1 MLAFAMLGVMSGC
14 RPEVTTAASPAASD
28 APIAAAKAANAIDPE
43 ATNYAYPYPV
53 KFFSLESQ
61 RQQLRMAYLDVPAPN
76 PNGRSVTLLHGKNFS
91 AAYWARTIAA
101 LNEAGF
107 RVIAPDQIGFGKSS
121 KPKHYQYSFATLA
134 SNTRE
139 LLRSLGIERSA
150 VVGHSMG
157 GMLAA
162 GYALL
167 FPEATTQLVLVNPL
181 GLEDYSVLIPYRGV
195 DYWYRKELENSP
207 EKLREY
213 MKTAYFAGSWKPEY
227 ESLLELSA
235 GFMKHPDYAQV
246 AWSSALTY
254 DMIVTQPVIHELPQL
269 KVPTQL
275 IVGLRDRT
283 AVGKDLVN
291 PEQRETLGRYD
302 ELAPR
307 AAGAIPGARLVTIP
321 GVGHLPQVE
330 AFDVYRDALIGFLK
344 TT

>member
-14 RPEVTTAASPAASD
+14 RPELTPSASPAASE
-28 APIAAAKAANAIDPE
+28 APIAAAAANAIDPE
-43 ATNYAYPYPV
+43 ATSYAYPYPV
-53 KFFSLESQ
+53 KFFSFESQ
-61 RQQLRMAYLDVPAPN
+61 RQQLRMAYLDVPARN

-91 AAYWARTIAA
+91 AAHWARSIAA

-121 KPKHYQYSFATLA
+121 KPKQYQYSFATLA

-139 LLRSLGIERSA
+139 LLRSLGIEHSA

-162 GYALL
+162 RYALL
-167 FPEATTQLVLVNPL
+167 FPEATEQLVLVNPL

-195 DYWYRKELENSP
+195 DFWYRKELENTP
-207 EKLREY
+207 DKLREY
-213 MKTAYFAGSWKPEY
+213 MRTAYFAGSWKPEY

-254 DMIVTQPVIHELPQL
+254 DMIVTQPVIHEFPQL

-275 IVGLRDRT
+275 IIGLRDRT
-283 AVGKDLVN
+283 AIGKDLVSA
-291 PEQRETLGRYD
+291 EQREALGRYD
-302 ELAPR
+302 ELGPR
-307 AAGAIPGARLVTIP
+307 AARAIPGARLVTIP

-330 AFDVYRDALIGFLK
+330 AFDAYRDALIGFLK
-344 TT
+344 AS